1 MAEVSTVGP
10 SEPPSLDGMDEETAV
25 ATMAEWFSHN
35 FEDPSQ
41 EMPYDGREGGF
52 QYIHGGPYDAS
63 EEIYAAFSDADETW
77 IEQAV
82 DEVQSDGMTDWA
94 PAGWRTGQFEDDY
107 HPDDEPPRLADR
119 LDSLGAQ
126 LTQIEQHIAYWR
138 NRPAG
143 LGHNRAPDEFRL
155 SPDDADLTEAQESV
169 EEVRRELAK
178 PDRETAADPV
188 VVERAEGRFSR
199 LAKKI
204 ATAIAAAGGALVM
217 GVIGGA
223 GKHIGEELAKDPS
236 SFFLVLEHAAAT
248 LHTWASSLTSLF

>member
-10 SEPPSLDGMDEETAV
+10 SEPPSLDGMDEEAAV
-25 ATMAEWFSHN
+25 AAMTEWFFHN
-35 FEDPSQ
+35 FEDPSE

-52 QYIHGGPYDAS
+52 QWIYGGPYDAS
-63 EEIYAAFSDADETW
+63 EAIYHAFSDADEAW

-107 HPDDEPPRLADR
+107 DPDDEPPRLADR
-119 LDSLGAQ
+119 LDALGAQ

-138 NRPAG
+138 SRPSG
-143 LGHNRAPDEFRL
+143 MGHNGAPDEFRL
-155 SPDDADLTEAQESV
+155 SPDDADLTEVQESV
-169 EEVRRELAK
+169 DEVRRELAK
-178 PDRETAADPV
+178 PDRETTADPV
-188 VVERAEGRFSR
+188 VVERAESRFSR

-204 ATAIAAAGGALVM
+204 GKMIAAAGGALII
-217 GVIGGA
+217 GAFGGA

-236 SFFLVLEHAAAT
+236 SFLLVLDHAAAT
-248 LHTWASSLTSLF
+248 LHTWGSSLMSLF